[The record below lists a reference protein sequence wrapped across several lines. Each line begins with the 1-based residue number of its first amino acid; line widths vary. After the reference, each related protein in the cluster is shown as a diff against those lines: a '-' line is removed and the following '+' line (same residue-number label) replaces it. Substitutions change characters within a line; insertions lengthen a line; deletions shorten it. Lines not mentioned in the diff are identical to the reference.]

1 MLPEEHR
8 ARHVH
13 VRRVVAVEQVLD
25 AVREVEVARNDA
37 NVERDARLLLELRRV
52 ALDARDVRVGVGAEE
67 ADAGHRS
74 GGGRSRVRATRV

>member
-13 VRRVVAVEQVLD
+13 VCRVVAVEQVLD
-25 AVREVEVARNDA
+25 AVREVQVAGDDA
-37 NVERDARLLLELRRV
+37 DVQLDARPFDELGGV
-52 ALDARDVRVGVGAEE
+52 APDARDVRVGVGAEE

-74 GGGRSRVRATRV
+74 DGGRSRVRATRV